1 MKLQMNP
8 LTELAL
14 LIIVCCLHIE
24 EKIINFFSF
33 EKKPTRRYQYFSGFL
48 VGTFPGS
55 INEKS
60 HREIES
66 ISDNIR
72 YDSVSDTWELFK
84 VSHDNYQDMDIHQ
97 GRRGNWIIVD
107 DEQRI
112 RKFREMYF
120 QGINSSMAPTIQ
132 V

>member
-1 MKLQMNP
+1 MKLNMNP

-14 LIIVCCLHIE
+14 LIIVFCLHIE
-24 EKIINFFSF
+24 EKISNLFSF
-33 EKKPTRRYQYFSGFL
+33 EKKPVRRYQYFSSFL
-48 VGTFPGS
+48 IGTFPGLVD
-55 INEKS
+55 EKS

-84 VSHDNYQDMDIHQ
+84 ISHDNYQDMDIHQ

-112 RKFREMYF
+112 RKFKEMYF
-120 QGINSSMAPTIQ
+120 QGINSLVTPTVQI
-132 V
+132 